1 MSLRNITTRTCCWT
15 IPIRLGAFFLGI
27 VGLLLCVLELA
38 VLLPY
43 DFGFDIETFNPIDK
57 YLKNASRIDSK
68 NFDDLM
74 EKFKNDYLDKTCI
87 ALTIDAGLFGIAC
100 LCLILGLCIFNRI
113 LMLLYLIYQML
124 RILAFLG
131 TGFLIAIYIH
141 IDQKDLITTIGSGAV
156 ILIILVLTFIPS
168 IYFWSVVLR
177 AFKDIGEMK
186 NLQKLTDLNEDFSY
200 SRGQRI
206 INLSPQNHQVEEDDS
221 DFEPATPQTPDT
233 LSANDV
239 LHYDSGIYENL
250 PNSSDASS
258 LPTAPPTPTSLIDTY
273 NPLDP
278 HGDNFTGP
286 YTSFNE

>member
-1 MSLRNITTRTCCWT
+1 
-15 IPIRLGAFFLGI
+15 
-27 VGLLLCVLELA
+27 
-38 VLLPY
+38 
-43 DFGFDIETFNPIDK
+43 
-57 YLKNASRIDSK
+57 
-68 NFDDLM
+68 
-74 EKFKNDYLDKTCI
+74 
-87 ALTIDAGLFGIAC
+87 
-100 LCLILGLCIFNRI
+100 
-113 LMLLYLIYQML
+113 ML

-156 ILIILVLTFIPS
+156 ILIVLVLTFIPS